1 MIVQNRFLDGTNQRP
16 KIIKIVILLLS
27 FLTVTPRGTLDF
39 KALYV
44 TLFVNVC
51 VSSSIH
57 TKSLTTFDMVVVLEL
72 DITMYLQQESA
83 CGIHILDPSHAQ
95 TDVMMPFHFVC
106 FLLLCLF
113 LRQDA
118 FCRYAFMTLT
128 T

>member
-1 MIVQNRFLDGTNQRP
+1 MSDKLSKKKKNTRKSQKNISQTLASLPGTQMIVHNRVLDGTNQRP

-51 VSSSIH
+51 VCVSSSIH

-72 DITMYLQQESA
+72 DITMYL
-83 CGIHILDPSHAQ
+83 H
-95 TDVMMPFHFVC
+95 
-106 FLLLCLF
+106 
-113 LRQDA
+113 
-118 FCRYAFMTLT
+118 
-128 T
+128 

>member
-1 MIVQNRFLDGTNQRP
+1 MSDKLSKKKKNTRKSQKNISQTLASLPGTQMIVHNRVLDGTNQRP

-39 KALYV
+39 KALYA

-72 DITMYLQQESA
+72 DITMYL
-83 CGIHILDPSHAQ
+83 H
-95 TDVMMPFHFVC
+95 
-106 FLLLCLF
+106 
-113 LRQDA
+113 
-118 FCRYAFMTLT
+118 
-128 T
+128 